1 MLKFYQEQKESDN
14 KLRQLA
20 FENANKLNLSSD
32 VYLKRIEKELNI
44 ISKMGYSD
52 YFLIVSD
59 YINYAKS
66 IGILV
71 GPGPWISSR

>member
-59 YINYAKS
+59 YINYANQ
-66 IGILV
+66 
-71 GPGPWISSR
+71 